1 MLGICEV
8 CISQHASKRTFA
20 VYGVNGTQPVRCFT
34 HKNDGMVC
42 LITDNCIGCGK
53 LLSYREHRRRLNLQY
68 CNRCLTSRKY
78 AKKPSV
84 YLTISKLLCPIK
96 LCMNI
101 INKTESVCKFHCEMY
116 GKQNVSYD
124 IMTKQATLH
133 ISPTHPDEYN
143 THSNVRNSNTQPPVE
158 CVSHP
163 VMINRINTHND
174 TYTSPILP
182 EPILPAPILPE
193 PILPAP
199 ILPEPILP
207 VNHNTYDM
215 CESFVVKRNEQVD
228 MVLHQLNINHQLEQ
242 QRNYAIWAKNGF
254 PPCNIGEAC
263 IKRWSYERNLINE
276 FYPHIAYKNDE
287 MYNINK
293 QLHQQ
298 QQHNTQVFH
307 YHRGPYHR
315 DIERMFA
322 I

>member
-1 MLGICEV
+1 MNILFCNQKMLGICEV
-8 CISQHASKRTFA
+8 CISHYASKRTFA
-20 VYGVNGTQPVRCFT
+20 VYGVNGTQPVRCFN
-34 HKNDGMVC
+34 HKNDDMVC

-68 CNRCLTSRKY
+68 CNRCLAARKY

-101 INKTESVCKFHCEMY
+101 INKSDSVCKFHCEMY

-133 ISPTHPDEYN
+133 ISPTHLDEYN
-143 THSNVRNSNTQPPVE
+143 TNSDVRDSNTQPPVE
-158 CVSHP
+158 RVSHP
-163 VMINRINTHND
+163 VNHDMSDHD
-174 TYTSPILP
+174 TS
-182 EPILPAPILPE
+182 
-193 PILPAP
+193 
-199 ILPEPILP
+199 
-207 VNHNTYDM
+207 DM

-228 MVLHQLNINHQLEQ
+228 MVIQQLNINHQLEQ
-242 QRNYAIWAKNGF
+242 QRNYAIWAENGF

-263 IKRWSYERNLINE
+263 IKRWSYERNLIDE

-287 MYNINK
+287 MYNINT

-298 QQHNTQVFH
+298 RQHNTQVFH